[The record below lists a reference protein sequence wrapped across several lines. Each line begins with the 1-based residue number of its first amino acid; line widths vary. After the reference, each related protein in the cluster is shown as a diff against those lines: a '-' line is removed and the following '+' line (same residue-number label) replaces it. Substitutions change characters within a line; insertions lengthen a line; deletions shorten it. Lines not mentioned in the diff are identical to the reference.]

1 MKKIDEL
8 MEELGFNKD
17 SPKETGKAF
26 IKNLI
31 KQANEQNPPS
41 QIEQASVR
49 RLDVHMHKKDL
60 KQKIDE
66 LKKVQEKEE
75 QLSFDLKI
83 S

>member
-17 SPKETGKAF
+17 SPVDTGRAF
-26 IKNLI
+26 VKNLI

-41 QIEQASVR
+41 QIVQASVK

-60 KQKIDE
+60 KKRIEE
-66 LKKVQEKEE
+66 LKKVQEKEQ